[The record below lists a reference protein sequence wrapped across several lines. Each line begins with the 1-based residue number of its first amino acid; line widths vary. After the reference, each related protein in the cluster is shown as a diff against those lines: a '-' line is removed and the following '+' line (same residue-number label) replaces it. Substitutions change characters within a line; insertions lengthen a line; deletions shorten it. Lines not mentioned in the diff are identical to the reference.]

1 MISYKEVLKI
11 ICGGSLEKE
20 CCNCRK
26 PVMVEEALM
35 WSRPGQPAVTLLCT
49 APGVVFCGENDACQV
64 AFDFK
69 MTEFMG
75 WGVASAGV
83 VSNQMH
89 TRCDN
94 CFSLTPSDE
103 IHRSGSVR

>member
-11 ICGGSLEKE
+11 ICGGNLEKE

-26 PVMVEEALM
+26 PVMVE
-35 WSRPGQPAVTLLCT
+35 
-49 APGVVFCGENDACQV
+49 DACQV

-94 CFSLTPSDE
+94 CFCLTPTDE